1 MVALTFGLFL
11 DLSEALGYPPER
23 LLSHQEALLHSGDE
37 GAPTVGY
44 DPQRVIELVA
54 PRFAVAGLT
63 IEARMAAAEVLAETA
78 LLAVAE
84 AVARANATTAAMW
97 AQARAE
103 RPGPPKGQP
112 LRSMRV
118 QLAALGTEAH
128 AALLRLPLSTALV
141 FLDGCAIEAHLRE
154 LEEAL
159 KPKR

>member
-23 LLSHQEALLHSGDE
+23 LLSHSGDE
-37 GAPTVGY
+37 DPAACY
-44 DPQRVIELVA
+44 DPQRVIELLA
-54 PRFAVAGLT
+54 PAIVVAGLT
-63 IEARMAAAEVLAETA
+63 IEARGNVAAMLAECA

-84 AVARANATTAAMW
+84 TVARASATTTSMW

-103 RPGPPKGQP
+103 RPDPPGGQT

-128 AALLRLPLSTALV
+128 AALLLMPLSTALV
-141 FLDGCAIEAHLRE
+141 FLDGCAIEAYLRE

-159 KPKR
+159 KPNR